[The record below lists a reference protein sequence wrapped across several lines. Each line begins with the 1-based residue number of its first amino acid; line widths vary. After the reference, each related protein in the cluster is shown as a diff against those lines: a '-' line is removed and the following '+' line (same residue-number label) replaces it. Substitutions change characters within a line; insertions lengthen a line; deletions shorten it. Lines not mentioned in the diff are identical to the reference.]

1 MPLQWLFLDM
11 NSYFASC
18 EQEDRPGLRGRP
30 VGVVPMLADSTC
42 VIAAS
47 YEAKAFGVKTG
58 TGVKEARLLC
68 PGITLVEARP
78 KLYTQIHEAIVNTVS
93 SELPAPH
100 VLSIDEMA
108 CRLWANERTGGD
120 AVRLALHVKA
130 KMRRDVGSTLRCSI
144 GIAPNGFLA
153 KVATDLYK
161 PNGLVVLRAEDVPR
175 AFDGMAI
182 TDLPGI
188 AKGMKARLARYE
200 IVTVEQLYL
209 APRQVLR
216 AAWGGVV
223 GERWWYMLR
232 GSEEADYPFLLATK
246 TATIGHSHVLAPNL
260 RTHEGS
266 TNVVM
271 RLVARALARMRSQG
285 WCATGIQIDGD
296 CKDVGSFR
304 GFRWKRKCGRRIATD
319 EPLYWMREAK
329 ALWESRPAC
338 PPWHVPYYVGV
349 TLTGLIRRVDVTLPL
364 FGDQVRRDK
373 LASVKDELRLRGMR
387 VDWGA
392 EFGLDEYSTERIPF
406 GAPRG
411 ARYE

>member
-161 PNGLVVLRAEDVPR
+161 PNGLVVLRAEDVLKQHGVIESYQNSKNDE
-175 AFDGMAI
+175 AVTDI
-182 TDLPGI
+182 TDFDDTEEI
-188 AKGMKARLARYE
+188 AAYYAADPEAR
-200 IVTVEQLYL
+200 T
-209 APRQVLR
+209 
-216 AAWGGVV
+216 
-223 GERWWYMLR
+223 
-232 GSEEADYPFLLATK
+232 D
-246 TATIGHSHVLAPNL
+246 
-260 RTHEGS
+260 RTS
-266 TNVVM
+266 K
-271 RLVARALARMRSQG
+271 
-285 WCATGIQIDGD
+285 I
-296 CKDVGSFR
+296 
-304 GFRWKRKCGRRIATD
+304 
-319 EPLYWMREAK
+319 
-329 ALWESRPAC
+329 
-338 PPWHVPYYVGV
+338 
-349 TLTGLIRRVDVTLPL
+349 
-364 FGDQVRRDK
+364 
-373 LASVKDELRLRGMR
+373 
-387 VDWGA
+387 
-392 EFGLDEYSTERIPF
+392 
-406 GAPRG
+406 
-411 ARYE
+411 